1 MGRDPL
7 SALVVAGDLVVASV
21 LSPIQF
27 DNKVTFPTGK
37 IDNVRSHGLLAHE
50 LGAQ

>member
-7 SALVVAGDLVVASV
+7 SALVVAADLAVVSM
-21 LSPIQF
+21 LSPIQS
-27 DNKVTFPTGK
+27 DNKVTFPAGK
-37 IDNVRSHGLLAHE
+37 IDYVGSSGLLAHE

>member
-1 MGRDPL
+1 MGRDPQ
-7 SALVVAGDLVVASV
+7 SALVVAADLAVVSV

-37 IDNVRSHGLLAHE
+37 IDNVGSHGLLAHE